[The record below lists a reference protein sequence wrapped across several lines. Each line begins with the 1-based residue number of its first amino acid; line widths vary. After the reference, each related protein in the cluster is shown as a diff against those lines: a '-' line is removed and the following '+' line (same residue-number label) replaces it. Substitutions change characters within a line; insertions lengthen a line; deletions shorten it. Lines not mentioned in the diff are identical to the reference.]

1 MADYYTIP
9 EADARFAEKE
19 HTHDLSTLGG
29 SELDPSRVMMPESV
43 AADFDDAFTID
54 EGFVSI
60 KNQLAGKAASN
71 HSHSGYAPASH
82 THSGYAESDHTHTP
96 AAIGAAPAEH
106 THDYAGSNHT
116 HTPAAIGAAPVAH
129 THDYAGTDHTHTPAS
144 IGAAPSEH
152 THTPASLGAA
162 PSSHSHAQSEV
173 TGLGAALEGKANT
186 GHTHAQTDITGLPAA
201 LGAKADLVDGKVPA
215 SQLPSFV
222 DDVVDGTLVNETTFK
237 NTAGTTVT
245 PESDKIYNDTDANKS
260 YRWSGSQYVAL
271 NEGVALG
278 ETSATAYRGDRGKIA
293 YEHSQN
299 GDVHVT
305 AALKTTWDSKA
316 AGNHTHTPAAI
327 GAAPASH
334 GHSYN
339 DLSDKPTIP
348 AAYTHPASHP
358 ASMITGLASVA
369 TTGNYNDLENK
380 PTIPT
385 TLPANGG
392 DADTVDGKH
401 ASDFIAKALQFTS
414 DLGGMEKTF
423 YVEDNTNLITELE
436 ALSMGFH
443 TVYSQGGVPGNP
455 NTAESWRCFLHKPSS
470 NIMWVLAF
478 GTSGSIY
485 SNYWNGGNWRGWR
498 KFYSTGDAPT
508 ATEVGAATADHGHMV
523 YNSATSVTT
532 YKLVYVGTNG
542 NDNNTGFSTG
552 VPMKTIKGVIRKYAE
567 KYKMLDIRLLDG
579 TYTEDIGSIATDV
592 ANLSIRSVSENKDA
606 VKINMA
612 TQLDLNSNLVRL
624 YNMTLNV
631 TATGVRGI
639 SANAGALYMYN
650 VRINLPTAS
659 GSSCVNIYNG
669 TQAFLMNCVLNAGTG
684 TSAGA
689 AIYGNQAMMIKAINC
704 TSERKN
710 NVGVHAHNGSDIWY
724 TDTINATTKA
734 KETSWGK
741 CTVRS

>member
-54 EGFVSI
+54 EGFVSV
-60 KNQLAGKAASN
+60 KNQLAGKAPSN
-71 HSHSGYAPASH
+71 HTHSGYAPASH
-82 THSGYAESDHTHTP
+82 THSGYAGSEHTHTP

-106 THDYAGSNHT
+106 THDYAGPN
-116 HTPAAIGAAPVAH
+116 
-129 THDYAGTDHTHTPAS
+129 
-144 IGAAPSEH
+144 H

-162 PSSHSHAQSEV
+162 PSTHSHAQSDV
-173 TGLGAALEGKANT
+173 TGLSAALEGKANT
-186 GHTHAQTDITGLPAA
+186 GHTHAQTDVTGLPATLA
-201 LGAKADLVDGKVPA
+201 AKADLVDGKVPA

-222 DDVVDGTLVNETTFK
+222 DDVIDGTLVNSTTFK
-237 NTAGTTVT
+237 NTAGTTIT
-245 PESDKIYNDTDANKS
+245 PETDKIYNDTTANKS

-278 ETSATAYRGDRGKIA
+278 ETSATAYRGDRGKTA

-305 AALKTTWDSKA
+305 AAQKTTWDSKA

-339 DLSDKPTIP
+339 DLTD
-348 AAYTHPASHP
+348 
-358 ASMITGLASVA
+358 
-369 TTGNYNDLENK
+369 K

-392 DADTVDGKH
+392 DADTVEGKH

-455 NTAESWRCFLHKPSS
+455 NTTESWRCFLHKPSS

-478 GTSGSIY
+478 GTSGSIF
-485 SNYWNGGNWRGWR
+485 SNYWNGGTWRGWR
-498 KFYSTGDAPT
+498 KVFTTGDAPT
-508 ATEVGAATADHGHMV
+508 AAEVGAASTDHGHMV
-523 YNSATSVTT
+523 YSSATSATT
-532 YKLVYVGTNG
+532 YKLVYVGPNG

-606 VKINMA
+606 VTINM
-612 TQLDLNSNLVRL
+612 TKQLDLNSGLVRL
-624 YNMTLNV
+624 YNMTLNI
-631 TATGVRGI
+631 TETGNRCI
-639 SANAGALYMYN
+639 SLNAGALYAYN

-659 GSSCVNIYNG
+659 GSSCVNVYNG

-689 AIYGNQAMMIKAINC
+689 AIYGNQALLIKAINC